1 MLSAKSSL
9 SWIHLKFQ
17 IFLQFSFFT
26 FFCLHFFTFFFKK
39 FHYFFKKMV
48 KKFSALDVKINTAL
62 RKPKTAKGRR
72 YLKNREP
79 KLNEN
84 DKMVSFIRGSQT
96 GQKVDIFLKDFCNSM
111 KPYARIFSRHET
123 RITFPTDS
131 GPTGYGRLEEIS
143 EMFDSSLMVFGC
155 KSKKRPF
162 RIIFYRMFGHKVKI
176 PLFLHSLRVYLVCL
190 LHSFR
195 VYFLC
200 LLHSFRVY
208 FFQVL
213 DFQDLTVVNYKS
225 SSEFSNVEKP
235 KHGSKPLVIFQVE
248 NYFFLKNNSRNIIP
262 GTFFLYSILQK
273 KL

>member
-176 PLFLHSLRVYLVCL
+176 LHFFYTRYECIWCVFSTRFECIFFRFWIFKIWPWSITNLPLNFQTWKNQNTGPNPSWYSR
-190 LHSFR
+190 SKII
-195 VYFLC
+195 
-200 LLHSFRVY
+200 
-208 FFQVL
+208 FF
-213 DFQDLTVVNYKS
+213 
-225 SSEFSNVEKP
+225 
-235 KHGSKPLVIFQVE
+235 
-248 NYFFLKNNSRNIIP
+248 
-262 GTFFLYSILQK
+262 
-273 KL
+273 